1 MFSEI
6 VDKTINLNKNPEMG
20 SVENLLANR
29 PQNFR
34 YLVSGNYKIIY
45 YINRETEK
53 IIISNIFDTRQNPD
67 KVYQTKES

>member
-20 SVENLLANR
+20 SVENLSANR

-45 YINRETEK
+45 YTNRETEK
-53 IIISNIFDTRQNPD
+53 IITSNIFDTRQNPD
-67 KVYQTKES
+67 KLYQIKES